1 MEAAPQL
8 TGRMQAGS
16 RAHPPPQPATSR
28 TLTCNQFQS
37 SRTQL
42 YLHMT
47 PRTMS
52 TCLLMETVTRPSP
65 TCHLNK
71 IRYLSLPSQTSRNL
85 ETSSRSLEA
94 NSSLHSLANLQ
105 PCSL

>member
-8 TGRMQAGS
+8 TWRVQAGS
-16 RAHPPPQPATSR
+16 KTYPPPQPITSR

-42 YLHMT
+42 YLHT
-47 PRTMS
+47 IPRTMS
-52 TCLLMETVTRPSP
+52 TCLLMETATRPNL

-71 IRYLSLPSQTSRNL
+71 IRYLSLPPQTSRNL

-94 NSSLHSLANLQ
+94 NSSLHGLVSLQ
-105 PCSL
+105 P